1 MAFHI
6 YISSFGICRY
16 WNYLR
21 KQTFVLESYTT
32 NVNWIMNRALFTS
45 HCYLSWGFV
54 APFVMAG
61 IHIAAAVRKYLK
73 GYSPEEIVTSCS
85 GEYNF
90 SFVGSLM
97 YT

>member
-1 MAFHI
+1 M
-6 YISSFGICRY
+6 
-16 WNYLR
+16 
-21 KQTFVLESYTT
+21 ESYAT

-61 IHIAAAVRKYLK
+61 FHVAAAVRQYLK
-73 GYSPEEIVTSCS
+73 GYSPEEIVIS
-85 GEYNF
+85 GRGECNF
-90 SFVGSLM
+90 SFVESLM